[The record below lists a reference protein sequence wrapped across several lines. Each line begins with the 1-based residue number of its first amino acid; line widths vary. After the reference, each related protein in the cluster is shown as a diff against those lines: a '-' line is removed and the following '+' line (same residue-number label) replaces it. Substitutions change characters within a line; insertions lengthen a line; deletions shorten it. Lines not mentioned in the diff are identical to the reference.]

1 MKKLLIVLA
10 LATISNAS
18 FSQDD
23 PILSESEL
31 YDALHADDIPGYTR
45 FKSGDNDFQW
55 SHGLLEHIFTDT
67 SVRYIYGAT
76 NPKINNLLVNR
87 DYGIVKKE
95 SIPFTEWIETELNL
109 SDYPADRYIIK
120 YSPVNMQYGQNQERL
135 SIYDTQENKWI
146 RTISVVYSPMEFDE
160 NGNWV
165 EVTELKNIV
174 SFSDNFSL

>member
-1 MKKLLIVLA
+1 MKKLFLVLA
-10 LATISNAS
+10 LATIGNAS
-18 FSQDD
+18 FGQND

-31 YDALHADDIPGYTR
+31 YDALHVDDTLEYTR
-45 FKSGDNDFQW
+45 SKSGDNDFQW

-87 DYGIVKKE
+87 DFGIVKKDP
-95 SIPFTEWIETELNL
+95 IPFTEWIETELNL
-109 SDYPADRYIIK
+109 SDYPSDRYIIK
-120 YSPVNMQYGQNQERL
+120 YRPVNMQYGQNSETL
-135 SIYDTQENKWI
+135 SIYDTQENKFI
-146 RTISVVYSPMEFDE
+146 RTISVTYSPMEYDE

-174 SFSDNFSL
+174 SFTDKFSL